1 MQEKLKDLYQY
12 LTLHEQI
19 SAAWIF
25 GSVANGT
32 QREHSDID
40 IAVLFQQGLSAEVR
54 FDLRLELMSNAEAV
68 AGRRVDVIDVEAA
81 PLFLQHQIRKTGKL
95 VVEKDRSRRIGFDV
109 KSRREYFD
117 FQPVLA
123 YRTKA
128 FLQKCG
134 AKGGGD

>member
-1 MQEKLKDLYQY
+1 MQEKLKRLYQF
-12 LTLHEQI
+12 LTSYDQI
-19 SAAWIF
+19 SSVWLF
-25 GSVANGT
+25 GSVVKGT
-32 QREHSDID
+32 NRENSDID
-40 IAVLFQQGLSAEVR
+40 IAVLFQQGISPQTR
-54 FDLRLELMSNAEAV
+54 FDMRLELMSCAEEIT
-68 AGRRVDVIDVEAA
+68 GRRVDVIDMEAA

-95 VVEKDRSRRIGFDV
+95 VIEKDRKRRIEFDV

-134 AKGGGD
+134 VKGGGD